1 MSDKPLIYSVNFK
14 KQFEPMILSG
24 EKDITIRVNRADGRD
39 IKPADHLNFYTGL
52 RSSQSKLLGC
62 NKAFIVIPIEID
74 VKNWRL
80 LYGENYGIFNDAE
93 SLAKRD
99 GFKNVDDFFMFFEQ
113 THKSSLVKANLIHWR
128 GDIAI
133 GFKWVRNIRIT
144 KVKV

>member
-52 RSSQSKLLGC
+52 RSSKSKLLGC
-62 NKAFIVIPIEID
+62 NKAFIVIPIE
-74 VKNWRL
+74 
-80 LYGENYGIFNDAE
+80 
-93 SLAKRD
+93 
-99 GFKNVDDFFMFFEQ
+99 NVDDFFMFFEQ

-133 GFKWVRNIRIT
+133 GFKWVRNIGIT